1 MSYFENSAEVQGELE
16 AFLTDFVNSDEG
28 IRAAQAAATSEH
40 GGVLVL
46 RTINPASVVSLDI
59 PRRLVAGEVTFDAVV
74 ELEFEAD
81 DLHDILLNRLGPV
94 EISQLYETDCVGFAG
109 RPEALGAVAILAG
122 QAQPFYPD
130 SLTRRGRQD
139 LLSTPA
145 RPVGVTWQVSGPPK
159 EIIGKRRPWQREK
172 QTAASV

>member
-1 MSYFENSAEVQGELE
+1 MSYFDSSAEVQGVLE

-28 IRAAQAAATSEH
+28 ARAAQAAGGSEH

-46 RTINPASVVSLDI
+46 RTINPDSVVSLDVPGRCVI
-59 PRRLVAGEVTFDAVV
+59 GEAAPGAVV

-94 EISQLYETDCVGFAG
+94 EISQLYETDRVGFAG
-109 RPEALGAVAILAG
+109 RPEALGAVAVLAG

-130 SLTRRGRQD
+130 SLTRRGRQG
-139 LLSTPA
+139 LLNTPV
-145 RPVGVTWQVSGPPK
+145 RPSGATWQVSGPPK

-172 QTAASV
+172 QTAASA